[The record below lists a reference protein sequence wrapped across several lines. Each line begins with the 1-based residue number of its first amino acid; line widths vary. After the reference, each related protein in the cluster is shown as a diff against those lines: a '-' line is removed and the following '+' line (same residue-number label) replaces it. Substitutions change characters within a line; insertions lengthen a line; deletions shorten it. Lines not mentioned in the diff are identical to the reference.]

1 MRAFLWFIGL
11 FVAGFTV
18 MALLAW
24 PAYEWLSPHLDV
36 KFHRLANRIG
46 QLSLLIGI
54 VLLAGRLALADRRS
68 LGYGLP
74 RTEFLRELAIGLALG
89 VATMLPIALLMF
101 GFDLRILREGITPDG
116 SLLVKLAAAGLMTGL
131 TVAFIEETF
140 LRGAMHTAITRES
153 GPRLAIVLTALL
165 YSAVHFVGRHRI
177 PVEELGP
184 DSGLRHI
191 AGTLAAFASPL
202 GILDAF
208 LALAAVGVLLGLVRA
223 RTGHVAGCIGL
234 HAGWVWVIS
243 VLRES
248 SIPDDASPW
257 RFLLSEFDGVVGW
270 LVLAWTLV
278 IGVVVLR
285 FYGHR
290 TARGIGVADDAL
302 KRRKDPLAAG

>member
-11 FVAGFTV
+11 FIVGFAV

-54 VLLAGRLALADRRS
+54 VLVARRLALADRTS

-74 RTEFLRELAIGLALG
+74 RAAFLRELAIGLALG
-89 VATMLPIALLMF
+89 VATMLPVAF
-101 GFDLRILREGITPDG
+101 
-116 SLLVKLAAAGLMTGL
+116 VMTGL
-131 TVAFIEETF
+131 DLREWRAGITLDAALWARLVAGGLATGLAVAFIEETF
-140 LRGAMHTAITRES
+140 LRGAMHTAIARES
-153 GPRLAIVLTALL
+153 GQRLAIALTALL
-165 YSAVHFVGRHRI
+165 YSAVHFVGRFRI

-191 AGTLAAFASPL
+191 AGTLAAFADPL

-208 LALAAVGVLLGLVRA
+208 LALAAVGVLLGVVRA
-223 RTGHVAGCIGL
+223 RTGHIAGCIGL

-243 VLRES
+243 VLRETS
-248 SIPDDASPW
+248 VPDESNPL
-257 RFLLSEFDGVVGW
+257 RFLLSTFDGVVGW
-270 LVLAWTLV
+270 LVLGWTLL
-278 IGVVVLR
+278 IGVIVVRL
-285 FYGHR
+285 YGR
-290 TARGIGVADDAL
+290 RAARGMGCTDDGL
-302 KRRKDPLAAG
+302 RRPTDPPAAG

>member
-11 FVAGFTV
+11 FIVGFAV

-54 VLLAGRLALADRRS
+54 VLVARRLALADRTS

-74 RTEFLRELAIGLALG
+74 RAAFLRELAIGLALG
-89 VATMLPIALLMF
+89 VATMLPVAF
-101 GFDLRILREGITPDG
+101 
-116 SLLVKLAAAGLMTGL
+116 VMTGL
-131 TVAFIEETF
+131 DLREWRAGITLDAALWARLVAGGLATGLAVAFIEETF
-140 LRGAMHTAITRES
+140 LRGAMHTAIARES
-153 GPRLAIVLTALL
+153 GQRLAIALTALL
-165 YSAVHFVGRHRI
+165 YSAVHFVGRFRI

-191 AGTLAAFASPL
+191 AGTLAAFADPL

-208 LALAAVGVLLGLVRA
+208 LALAAVGVLLGVVRA
-223 RTGHVAGCIGL
+223 RTGHIAGCIGL

-243 VLRES
+243 VLRETS
-248 SIPDDASPW
+248 VPDESNPL
-257 RFLLSEFDGVVGW
+257 RFLLSTFDGVVGW
-270 LVLAWTLV
+270 LVLGWTLL
-278 IGVVVLR
+278 IGVIVVRLYGRRAALGMGCTDDGLR
-285 FYGHR
+285 R
-290 TARGIGVADDAL
+290 PT
-302 KRRKDPLAAG
+302 DPPAAG